1 MLLALKLP
9 KDNTKE
15 VEERVQKTLRG
26 MKEEIGETAYQKIYP
41 SGSNPGR
48 FYGMAKVHKLK
59 PEDED
64 KVNRLPIRPIIS
76 NIGTATH
83 KTAKYLCDLLSPLG
97 KSEYTVESTKEFINR
112 IKGTRVPEGY
122 VMISF
127 DVVSLFTNVPL
138 QRTIDIIL
146 HKVYTEKKIK
156 TKIPRSKM
164 KELLLL
170 CTQEVPFTFN
180 GESYMQVDGVMMG
193 SPLGALFANIF
204 MCELENTI
212 IPELGNTI
220 KSWTRYVD
228 DTFAYIK
235 PEKVEEI
242 TMKLNEFHQNI
253 KFTSELEADRK
264 LPFLDVLIQVNNDS
278 KIETSVYR
286 KKTNTDIYMNWFSY
300 APFSWK
306 VATLKSLVKRA
317 FLISS
322 KTQFLDA
329 ELEHITE
336 TFTKKNDYP
345 NRLVQE
351 IIRNER
357 LLNVETTNIRTP
369 DETENAGAE
378 EQEEKPDQLSLNLP
392 YAGKKGEELV
402 KKVKKY
408 ISNSINKEKK
418 LVSMQA
424 TYRARRLGSNFNIK
438 DKISF
443 ENQHNVVYHAKCPN
457 RRCKSHY
464 NGQTK
469 CRI

>member
-1 MLLALKLP
+1 
-9 KDNTKE
+9 
-15 VEERVQKTLRG
+15 
-26 MKEEIGETAYQKIYP
+26 
-41 SGSNPGR
+41 
-48 FYGMAKVHKLK
+48 
-59 PEDED
+59 
-64 KVNRLPIRPIIS
+64 
-76 NIGTATH
+76 
-83 KTAKYLCDLLSPLG
+83 
-97 KSEYTVESTKEFINR
+97 
-112 IKGTRVPEGY
+112 
-122 VMISF
+122 MISF

-146 HKVYTEKKIK
+146 HKIYTERKIT
-156 TKIPRSKM
+156 TKIPRRKM

-212 IPELGNTI
+212 IPQLGNNI

-235 PEKVEEI
+235 PEMVKEVK
-242 TMKLNEFHQNI
+242 TKLNEFHQNI

-264 LPFLDVLIQVNNDS
+264 MPFLDVLIQINSDNE
-278 KIETSVYR
+278 IETSVYR
-286 KKTNTDIYMNWFSY
+286 KKTNTDIYMNWFSF

-322 KTQFLDA
+322 KPQFLEV
-329 ELEHITE
+329 ELEHIKE

-345 NRLVQE
+345 NELVQE

-357 LLNVETTNIRTP
+357 LVNAEKAEKATP
-369 DETENAGAE
+369 DKTEDAE
-378 EQEEKPDQLSLNLP
+378 GEEEEKPAQLSLNLP
-392 YAGKKGEELV
+392 YAGTKGEHLV
-402 KKVKKY
+402 RKVSKY
-408 ISNSINKEKK
+408 VSNSINKEKK
-418 LVSMQA
+418 VISMQT
-424 TYRARRLGSNFNIK
+424 TYRAKRLGSNFNIK
-438 DKISF
+438 DRISF

-469 CRI
+469 CRIGKRASQHSKEDKQSHLYKHATRTRHKKVDIRSFRIVGRGYRSDFTRKISESLFIKKLKPDLNIQKDSYKLLLFN